1 MRKTVLRTLIVIA
14 AVALVGA
21 GAAQAIKL
29 RIGNIV
35 IVGDGGFTP
44 NKLPKNVNA
53 PIKLFG
59 HASFK
64 TVDGTRPSPLRTL
77 TLEFDKHGAV
87 ETRGLQKCTMGKL
100 VATTTKVARKLCSDA
115 IVGKGFGTAVVELP
129 EQRPIKASSP
139 LTLFNGPVK
148 HGNPT
153 VLGHAHIDY
162 PGPTTYVILIEIQK
176 VHHGRY
182 GFKTVA
188 NFPRIVNDYG
198 SPISGPPDDRQ
209 GMDVQGQA
217 AELRQRPLRRRAPA
231 GQGRV
236 QLQGRQLRPG
246 HDLQTLQGAQV
257 GRATLVPTGVSRR

>member
-1 MRKTVLRTLIVIA
+1 MRKTLLRAFVVVA
-14 AVALVGA
+14 AILLVGTA
-21 GAAQAIKL
+21 GAQAIKL

-35 IVGDGGFTP
+35 IVGDGGFSPTT
-44 NKLPKNVNA
+44 LPKHENA

-64 TVDGTRPSPLRTL
+64 TTDGTRPSPLRRL
-77 TLEFDKHGAV
+77 VLEFDKHGAV
-87 ETRGLQKCTMGKL
+87 ETRGLPKCTMAKL
-100 VATTTKVARKLCSDA
+100 VATTTKQARQLCPGA
-115 IVGKGFGTAVVELP
+115 IVGTGFGTALVELP
-129 EQRPIKASSP
+129 EQRGIQASSP

-176 VHHGRY
+176 IHNGRY

-198 SPISGPPDDRQ
+198 SPISGHLTIGREWTYK
-209 GMDVQGQA
+209 GQRLSYA
-217 AELRQRPLRRRAPA
+217 NAHCAD
-231 GQGRV
+231 GR
-236 QLQGRQLRPG
+236 LQAK
-246 HDLQTLQGAQV
+246 AQFSFKDGSFV
-257 GRATLVPTGVSRR
+257 EGTIFKPCKVRK